1 MGKRNNQKNQQQR
14 QQTAPYPGPNSQQTS
29 SSSSNKNTQQG
40 TSANRSAKSPNP
52 TKRVKATHD
61 NSLSTKQQG
70 KRQEVDEPTGIDL
83 ENRIVM
89 ILTVLRSEERRVG
102 KECRSRM

>member
-14 QQTAPYPGPNSQQTS
+14 QQTAPYPGPNSHQTSS
-29 SSSSNKNTQQG
+29 SSSSNKNIQQG

-61 NSLSTKQQG
+61 NSLSNKQQG

-83 ENRIVM
+83 DNRLID
-89 ILTVLRSEERRVG
+89 L
-102 KECRSRM
+102 K